1 MPRAQA
7 LALCACAALLPF
19 LVACGDDDDAPATAA
34 ASTTPSGQTTTEGT
48 GTAATGT
55 TASATT
61 TTPTPRPGS
70 PEVLD
75 GPVGKY
81 VLSIDDLGV
90 NWITSV
96 RDTYVITASEY
107 AATRAFSSA
116 AEGTRLLAEWGYEDG
131 YQTVYAPEGRDTAVL
146 NGAFYISTEAHRF
159 ADDDGAEAA
168 FDYFV
173 KRAAAS
179 PGMEPVSMADLG
191 DESKAFVAT
200 IGKVGMTN
208 VDAVFHQVIF
218 RRGNV
223 VVVVLTKGAEGFMT
237 VDSAHDLAEVS
248 DRKTLGEVDAIEP
261 TPTSNFTP
269 PAGSGN

>member
-19 LVACGDDDDAPATAA
+19 IVACGDDDDAPATAA

-61 TTPTPRPGS
+61 ATPRPES

-96 RDTYVITASEY
+96 RDTYVISASEY

-116 AEGTRLLAEWGYEDG
+116 SEGARLLGEWGYEDG

-168 FDYFV
+168 YDYFV
-173 KRAAAS
+173 ERAGAS
-179 PGMEPVSMADLG
+179 PGMEPVSMGPLG

-218 RRGNV
+218 RRENV
-223 VVVVLTKGAEGFMT
+223 VVVVLTKGAEGFMK
-237 VDSAHDLAEVS
+237 VDFAHDLAEIS
-248 DRKTLGEVDAIEP
+248 DQKALGEVEAIEP